1 MLAPNLLRDNYELK
15 TLVMNGPYLLQIW
28 HFNFKGMLER
38 KKESVCNTLDAIRP
52 HPQPH
57 ITSLAGKGL
66 KWHYLTLPAPSTT
79 TLLRI
84 SASLGQ

>member
-38 KKESVCNTLDAIRP
+38 KKRVSATPWML
-52 HPQPH
+52 
-57 ITSLAGKGL
+57 SGL
-66 KWHYLTLPAPSTT
+66 IHSP
-79 TLLRI
+79 I
-84 SASLGQ
+84 SPPWQERV